1 MSAPKKR
8 AKVLLSLL
16 LVASLC
22 FGAPAAFAAQWADGA
37 SLATADETE
46 TADAAEAQAANG
58 VSETSANASDGI
70 ALQTAASDA
79 STDDISLMASSST
92 TIADRQGLSS
102 LAANA
107 ANAWQVES
115 EGYTGN
121 GASNKAAS
129 SDGNVA
135 VQKNVVP
142 TGTEN
147 EFLVYLSIDYKAALK
162 NYFEKAEYQATTS
175 NNNHDHTV
183 GALVSSMTGNQK
195 VDVAGG
201 NVYSSSGIFTIVDPD
216 GNTLAKNVTISWSQG
231 NNVTFYL
238 KIDNSHYVLFGVS
251 VKEGSNSNNVAL
263 SAEAWNLIRQE
274 AVKAAL
280 NKVTDTMGNDIEY
293 IETVAADGAT
303 EFDSSSRTLTWTP
316 TVKASCQT
324 ESSTSG
330 SETTT
335 WYRNAAEL
343 VYKVRLTPP
352 PKHRTDQL

>member
-46 TADAAEAQAANG
+46 TTDAAEAQAVNG

-79 STDDISLMASSST
+79 STDDISLMASSSS
-92 TIADRQGLSS
+92 TIADSQGLSS

-107 ANAWQVES
+107 ENAWQVVS

-121 GASNKAAS
+121 GTSNKTT

-162 NYFEKAEYQATTS
+162 NYFESAEYQATEANKDHGKKVGDVVTS
-175 NNNHDHTV
+175 MGGAKDVGVAAGNKYKNSGTFTV
-183 GALVSSMTGNQK
+183 
-195 VDVAGG
+195 
-201 NVYSSSGIFTIVDPD
+201 VDPS
-216 GNTLAKNVTISWSQG
+216 GNTVAKNVTISWSKA

-238 KIDNSHYVLFGVS
+238 KVNDSNYVLFGTS
-251 VKEGSNSNNVAL
+251 VAKGSTNDVVL
-263 SAEAWNLIRQE
+263 SPEAWNLIRQE
-274 AVKAAL
+274 AVKTAL
-280 NKVTDTMGNDIEY
+280 NKVADTMGDDIEY
-293 IETVAADGAT
+293 VETVTSDGAT
-303 EFDSSSRTLTWTP
+303 SYDNSKRTLTWTP